1 RQDTTT
7 WSCGGMELTSS
18 QKDTLTELINIGYAR
33 AAGALSDLTGHRITL
48 AVPEVDIHDIEKI
61 GPLLHEVIGGE
72 ITSVN
77 QFFGGSINGN
87 AILLLDKAAALLLN
101 RLLTDRPQAGA
112 LDEAGREV
120 IVEVGN
126 IVLNAC
132 LGVFGNLLHVQ
143 ISFSV
148 PQLQVD
154 DVEQIMKSIRIQ
166 DQSFKYA
173 LMIHT
178 RFHLR
183 ASDVSGYLVIILGVT
198 SLERVLMELRKWEER
213 QLG

>member
-1 RQDTTT
+1 
-7 WSCGGMELTSS
+7 MELTAS

-33 AAGALSDLTGHRITL
+33 AAGALSDLTGHRISL
-48 AVPEVDIHDIEKI
+48 AVPEVAIHEIEEI
-61 GPLLHEVIGGE
+61 TPLLHKVVAGE

-77 QFFGGSINGN
+77 QFFGGSISGN
-87 AILLLDKAAALLLN
+87 AILLLDHSAAVLLN
-101 RLLTDRPQAGA
+101 RLLTDRPQAGE
-112 LDEAGREV
+112 LDQSAREV

-132 LGVFGNLLHVQ
+132 LGVFGNLLQVQ

-148 PQLQVD
+148 PHLQID
-154 DVEQIMKSIRIQ
+154 DIEQIMRSIRIQ
-166 DQSFKYA
+166 DQSFRYA

-198 SLERVLMELRKWEER
+198 SLDRVLLELRKWEER
-213 QLG
+213 ELS

>member
-1 RQDTTT
+1 
-7 WSCGGMELTSS
+7 MELNAR

-48 AVPEVDIHDIEKI
+48 AVPEVAIHPIEDITPALQK
-61 GPLLHEVIGGE
+61 VVGGE

-77 QFFGGSINGN
+77 QFFGGTISGN
-87 AILLLDKAAALLLN
+87 AILLLDKAASLLLN
-101 RLLTDRPQAGA
+101 RLLTDRPAAAA
-112 LDEAGREV
+112 LDESAREV
-120 IVEVGN
+120 IIEVGN

-143 ISFSV
+143 ITFTV
-148 PQLQVD
+148 PHLQVD
-154 DVEQIMKSIRIQ
+154 DVEQIMRSIRIQ
-166 DQSFKYA
+166 DQSFRYA

-198 SLERVLMELRKWEER
+198 SLERVIQELRKWEER
-213 QLG
+213 ELS

>member
-1 RQDTTT
+1 
-7 WSCGGMELTSS
+7 MELTAS
-18 QKDTLTELINIGYAR
+18 QQDTLTELINIGYAR

-48 AVPEVDIHDIEKI
+48 AVPEVAIHEIEKI
-61 GPLLHEVIGGE
+61 TPLLNDVIDGE

-77 QFFGGSINGN
+77 QFFGGAIDGN
-87 AILLLDKAAALLLN
+87 AILLLDKAAAVLLN
-101 RLLTDRPQAGA
+101 RLLTDRPQADT
-112 LDEAGREV
+112 LDDSAREV

-148 PQLQVD
+148 PNLQIN
-154 DVEQIMKSIRIQ
+154 DVEHIMRSIRIQ
-166 DQSFKYA
+166 DQSFRYA

-183 ASDVSGYLVIILGVT
+183 ASDVSGYLVIILGMT
-198 SLERVLMELRKWEER
+198 SLERVLTELRRWEER
-213 QLG
+213 EMG

>member
-1 RQDTTT
+1 
-7 WSCGGMELTSS
+7 MELTAR

-33 AAGALSDLTGHRITL
+33 AAGALSDLTGHRISL
-48 AVPEVDIHDIEKI
+48 AVPEVAIHPIEKI
-61 GPLLHEVIGGE
+61 TPHLQEVIGGE

-77 QFFGGSINGN
+77 QFFGGSISGN
-87 AILLLDKAAALLLN
+87 AILLLDKAAAVLLN
-101 RLLTDRPQAGA
+101 RLLTDRPSAEA
-112 LDEAGREV
+112 LDESAREV
-120 IVEVGN
+120 IIEVGN

-143 ISFSV
+143 ITFTV

-154 DVEQIMKSIRIQ
+154 HVEQIMRSIRIQ
-166 DQSFKYA
+166 DESFRYA

-198 SLERVLMELRKWEER
+198 SLDRVIDELRKWEER
-213 QLG
+213 ELS

>member
-1 RQDTTT
+1 
-7 WSCGGMELTSS
+7 MELNTT

-33 AAGALSDLTGHRITL
+33 AASALSELTGHRISL
-48 AVPEVDIHDIEKI
+48 AVPEVAIHEIEKI
-61 GPLLHEVIGGE
+61 TPLLEEVIDGE

-77 QFFGGSINGN
+77 QFFGGSITGN
-87 AILLLDKAAALLLN
+87 AILLLDKSAALLLN
-101 RLLTDRPQAGA
+101 RLLTDRPNAGE
-112 LDEAGREV
+112 LDASAREV
-120 IVEVGN
+120 IIEVGN

-132 LGVFGNLLHVQ
+132 LGVFGNLLQVQ

-148 PQLQVD
+148 PHLEVN
-154 DVEQIMKSIRIQ
+154 DVEQIMRSVRIQ
-166 DQSFKYA
+166 DQTFRYA

-198 SLERVLMELRKWEER
+198 SLERVLVELRKWEER
-213 QLG
+213 ELG

>member
-1 RQDTTT
+1 
-7 WSCGGMELTSS
+7 MELTAS
-18 QKDTLTELINIGYAR
+18 QKDTLAELINIGYAR

-48 AVPEVDIHDIEKI
+48 AVPEVAIHPIEKI
-61 GPLLHEVIGGE
+61 TPLLHHVVQGEV
-72 ITSVN
+72 TSVN
-77 QFFGGSINGN
+77 QFFGGSISGN

-101 RLLTDRPQAGA
+101 RLLTDRPEAAA
-112 LDEAGREV
+112 LDESAREV

-148 PQLQVD
+148 PHLQVD
-154 DVEQIMKSIRIQ
+154 DVEQIMRSIRIE
-166 DQSFKYA
+166 DQTFQYA

-198 SLERVLMELRKWEER
+198 SLERLLVELRRWEER
-213 QLG
+213 ELA

>member
-1 RQDTTT
+1 
-7 WSCGGMELTSS
+7 MELNTT

-33 AAGALSDLTGHRITL
+33 AASALSDLTGHRISL
-48 AVPEVDIHDIEKI
+48 AVPEVAIHEIEKI
-61 GPLLHEVIGGE
+61 TPLLEEVIDGE

-77 QFFGGSINGN
+77 QFFGGSITGN
-87 AILLLDKAAALLLN
+87 AILLLDKSAALLLN
-101 RLLTDRPQAGA
+101 RLLTDRPNAGE
-112 LDEAGREV
+112 LDESAREV
-120 IVEVGN
+120 IIEVGN

-132 LGVFGNLLHVQ
+132 LGVFGNLLQVQ

-148 PQLQVD
+148 PHLEVN
-154 DVEQIMKSIRIQ
+154 DVEQIMRSVRIQ
-166 DQSFKYA
+166 DQTFRYA

-198 SLERVLMELRKWEER
+198 SLERVLVELRKWEER
-213 QLG
+213 ELG

>member
-1 RQDTTT
+1 
-7 WSCGGMELTSS
+7 MELNAT

-33 AAGALSDLTGHRITL
+33 AAGALSDLTGHRISL
-48 AVPEVDIHDIEKI
+48 AVPEVAVHKIEEI
-61 GPLLHEVIGGE
+61 CPLLQNVIQGE

-77 QFFGGSINGN
+77 QVFGGSIAGN

-101 RLLTDRPQAGA
+101 QLLTDRPQAGE
-112 LDEAGREV
+112 LDQAGREV
-120 IVEVGN
+120 IIEVGN

-132 LGVFGNLLHVQ
+132 LGVFGNLLQVQ
-143 ISFSV
+143 VTFTV
-148 PQLQVD
+148 PHLQVD
-154 DVEQIMKSIRIQ
+154 HIDQVIRSITIQ
-166 DQSFKYA
+166 DQNLRYA

-198 SLERVLMELRKWEER
+198 SMERLLTELRRWEER
-213 QLG
+213 QLA

>member
-1 RQDTTT
+1 MD
-7 WSCGGMELTSS
+7 LNIS

-33 AAGALSDLTGHRITL
+33 AASALSDLTGHRISL
-48 AVPEVDIHDIEKI
+48 AVPEVAIHEIEKI
-61 GPLLHEVIGGE
+61 TPLLEEVIEGE

-77 QFFGGSINGN
+77 QFFDGSITGN
-87 AILLLDKAAALLLN
+87 AILLLDKSAALLLN
-101 RLLTDRPQAGA
+101 RLLTDRPNARD
-112 LDEAGREV
+112 LDEAAREV
-120 IVEVGN
+120 IIEVGN

-132 LGVFGNLLHVQ
+132 LGVFGNLLQVQ

-148 PQLQVD
+148 PHLEVD
-154 DVEQIMKSIRIQ
+154 DIGRILQSVRIQ
-166 DQSFKYA
+166 DQSFRYA

-198 SLERVLMELRKWEER
+198 SLERVLLELRKWEER
-213 QLG
+213 EMG

>member
-1 RQDTTT
+1 
-7 WSCGGMELTSS
+7 MELSTS

-33 AAGALSDLTGHRITL
+33 AAGALSDLTRHRITL
-48 AVPEVDIHDIEKI
+48 AVPEVAIHEIEKI
-61 GPLLHEVIGGE
+61 TPLLKEVVDGE

-77 QFFGGSINGN
+77 QFFSGSITGN
-87 AILLLDKAAALLLN
+87 AILLLDKSAALLLN
-101 RLLTDRPQAGA
+101 RLLTDRPDAGA
-112 LDEAGREV
+112 LDESAREV
-120 IVEVGN
+120 IIEVGN

-132 LGVFGNLLHVQ
+132 LGVFGNLLQVQ

-148 PQLQVD
+148 PHLEVD
-154 DVEQIMKSIRIQ
+154 DIEQIMRSVRIQ
-166 DQSFKYA
+166 DQAFSHA

-198 SLERVLMELRKWEER
+198 SLERVLVELRKWEER
-213 QLG
+213 EIG

>member
-1 RQDTTT
+1 
-7 WSCGGMELTSS
+7 
-18 QKDTLTELINIGYAR
+18 LINIGYAR

-48 AVPEVDIHDIEKI
+48 EVPEVDIHDIEKI
-61 GPLLHEVIGGE
+61 GPLLHEVIAGE

-87 AILLLDKAAALLLN
+87 AILLLDKAAAALLN
-101 RLLTDRPQAGA
+101 RLLTDRPQASGM
-112 LDEAGREV
+112 DEAGREV
-120 IVEVGN
+120 IIEVGN

-143 ISFSV
+143 ITFSV
-148 PQLQVD
+148 PHLQID
-154 DVEQIMKSIRIQ
+154 DVEHIMKSIRIQ
-166 DQSFKYA
+166 DQSFRYA

-198 SLERVLMELRKWEER
+198 SLEKVLQELRKWEER

>member
-1 RQDTTT
+1 
-7 WSCGGMELTSS
+7 MELTPS

-33 AAGALSDLTGHRITL
+33 AAGALSDLTGHRISL
-48 AVPEVDIHDIEKI
+48 AVPEVAVHDISMI
-61 GPLLHEVIGGE
+61 GPLLHEVIEGE
-72 ITSVN
+72 ITCVN
-77 QFFGGSINGN
+77 QFFGGTIDGN
-87 AILLLDKAAALLLN
+87 AILLLDKAASLLLN

-112 LDEAGREV
+112 LDEAAREV
-120 IVEVGN
+120 IIEVGN

-132 LGVFGNLLHVQ
+132 LGVFGNLLQVQ

-154 DVEQIMKSIRIQ
+154 DVQRIMNSVRIQ
-166 DQSFKYA
+166 DQAFRYA

-198 SLERVLMELRKWEER
+198 SLERVLLELRRWEER

>member
-1 RQDTTT
+1 
-7 WSCGGMELTSS
+7 MELNAR

-48 AVPEVDIHDIEKI
+48 AVPEVAIHPIEEI
-61 GPLLHEVIGGE
+61 TPALQAVVGGE

-77 QFFGGSINGN
+77 QFFGGTISGN
-87 AILLLDKAAALLLN
+87 AILLLDKSAALLLN
-101 RLLTDRPQAGA
+101 RLLTDRPAADA
-112 LDEAGREV
+112 LDESAREV
-120 IVEVGN
+120 IIEVGN

-143 ISFSV
+143 ITFTV
-148 PQLQVD
+148 PHLQVD
-154 DVEQIMKSIRIQ
+154 DVEQIMRSIRIQ
-166 DQSFKYA
+166 DQSFRYA

-198 SLERVLMELRKWEER
+198 SLERVIQELRKWEER
-213 QLG
+213 ELS

>member
-1 RQDTTT
+1 
-7 WSCGGMELTSS
+7 MELTAS
-18 QKDTLTELINIGYAR
+18 QQDTLTELINIGYAR

-48 AVPEVDIHDIEKI
+48 AVPQVAVHPIEKI
-61 GPLLHEVIGGE
+61 TPLLHEVVDGE

-77 QFFGGSINGN
+77 QFFGGTISGN

-101 RLLTDRPQAGA
+101 RLLTDRPAA
-112 LDEAGREV
+112 SDFDESAREV
-120 IVEVGN
+120 IIEVGN

-132 LGVFGNLLHVQ
+132 LGVFGNLLQVQ

-148 PQLQVD
+148 PHLQVD
-154 DVEQIMKSIRIQ
+154 DIERIIKSVRIQ
-166 DQSFKYA
+166 DQTFKYA

-198 SLERVLMELRKWEER
+198 SLERVLVELRKWEER
-213 QLG
+213 QVG